1 MYPRIDY
8 ESGCSPGFGREPAV
22 VSEEVFVE
30 PHLLAKPLC
39 VESPT
44 FDESSVA
51 TVASELGKIGKF
63 LLDCDLEVV
72 ARNCFV
78 VRESLHHVLRTGLR
92 LVGVDVEV
100 SGSGTVFRRCI
111 VVGSGCRICHPFLD
125 FPEIILSLG
134 KPAEKLGKSG
144 VHSAKDLLES
154 VEKFL
159 ARRVEIRLVLPKC
172 IIVLPKAALE
182 LNLSQDHVNLS
193 ADACEFP
200 FAQAVDLAGR
210 ETCRRVKAD
219 EVSVHCSTI
228 WNGPDSR
235 MSPGFRQVFFSDKF
249 EELLVCGDDVVLY
262 RFAHVSCDSVCS
274 VSRNFRRDLV
284 DRLVKFALVR

>member
-8 ESGCSPGFGREPAV
+8 ESGCSPGFCREPAV

-51 TVASELGKIGKF
+51 TVASELGKIRKF

-78 VRESLHHVLRTGLR
+78 VCESLHHVLRAGLR

-111 VVGSGCRICHPFLD
+111 VVGSGCSICPPFLD

-134 KPAEKLGKSG
+134 KLAEKLGKSG
-144 VHSAKDLLES
+144 VHLAKDLLES
-154 VEKFL
+154 VEEFL

-172 IIVLPKAALE
+172 IIVLLKAALE
-182 LNLSQDHVNLS
+182 LNLSQDHVNLF
-193 ADACEFP
+193 ADACKFP
-200 FAQAVDLAGR
+200 FAQAVDLAGL
-210 ETCRRVKAD
+210 ETC
-219 EVSVHCSTI
+219 
-228 WNGPDSR
+228 
-235 MSPGFRQVFFSDKF
+235 
-249 EELLVCGDDVVLY
+249 
-262 RFAHVSCDSVCS
+262 
-274 VSRNFRRDLV
+274 
-284 DRLVKFALVR
+284 DRLVEDSPKLCQSTDVIHVVLQSLERVVGDELREVDVRAGLLGYRQKIRLIFCAFNL